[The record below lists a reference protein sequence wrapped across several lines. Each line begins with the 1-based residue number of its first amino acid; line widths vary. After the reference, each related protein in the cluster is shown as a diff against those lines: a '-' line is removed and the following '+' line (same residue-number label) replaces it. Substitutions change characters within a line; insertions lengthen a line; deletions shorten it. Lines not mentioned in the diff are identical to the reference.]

1 MVYFKRILITVSA
14 LALSFAV
21 HTANFYFYTSG
32 ASGSVSEHVDQMI
45 EVNDKTMSY
54 LFPYVE
60 VESVQGGDTSSEIAE
75 DSSSS
80 DVESESAPE
89 SSSPPV
95 STIVPSNMTYSDE
108 EFLEFSDTYLFE
120 TENAGDEYIKGIT
133 FCGDSLTYGMGID
146 SRYLGACDVV
156 AWGGLGVYDFLDY
169 NKNTVYNQ
177 SEELKTSLEWLK
189 EINPSVIYIMLGTNG
204 IAIWANDFHTKLYGR
219 MLDRI
224 EDALPKAKIVLIGI
238 PAWASFKNTETF
250 NGQKVDNYNMM
261 LLELAHSRGH
271 YYLNFAEVTRDE
283 TGNFSQDLCA
293 GDGIHWKNACKTLFI
308 DYVKTH
314 AIKK

>member
-1 MVYFKRILITVSA
+1 MVYFKRIMITVSA

-21 HTANFYFYTSG
+21 HTANFYFYSSG
-32 ASGSVSEHVDQMI
+32 INGGADDHVDKVV
-45 EVNDKTMSY
+45 EYNDKTMSY

-60 VESVQGGDTSSEIAE
+60 IESVLGSESSEVEAE
-75 DSSSS
+75 SSASEPES
-80 DVESESAPE
+80 DISAP
-89 SSSPPV
+89 PI

-108 EFLEFSDTYLFE
+108 EFLEYSETYLFE
-120 TENAGDEYIKGIT
+120 TEKAGDDYLKSIT

-156 AWGGLGVYDFLDY
+156 AWGGLGVYDYLDY

-177 SEELKTSLEWLK
+177 SEELKTSLEWLTELK
-189 EINPSVIYIMLGTNG
+189 PSLIYIMLGTNG
-204 IAIWANDFHTKLYGR
+204 IAIWANEFHINLYNR

-224 EDALPKAKIVLIGI
+224 QDALPNAQIVLVGI

-250 NGQKVDNYNMM
+250 NGQKVDHYNMM
-261 LLELAHSRGH
+261 LMELAHKRGH

-283 TGNFSQDLCA
+283 TGNFRQDLCG
-293 GDGIHWKNACKTLFI
+293 GDGIHWKNACKELFI
-308 DYVKTH
+308 NYVKTH
-314 AIKK
+314 TIKD